1 MEELIAMNKKE
12 LKRCEILE
20 KIKNKRISQVHAAK
34 ELSISERQVQR
45 LWAAYKQTGPEGII
59 SKKRGQPST
68 RKLSEVIKTKAIGL
82 IKLYY
87 YDYGPTLAAE
97 KLKERDGINLGVET
111 VRQLMIEHEVWVT
124 RAQKIKRAYQ
134 PRHRRASEGDLVQI
148 DGSDHEWFE
157 DLAPR
162 CTLLVYIDDATSKL
176 KHLRFVYA
184 ESTFTYFESTKA
196 YLNKYG
202 KPVAF
207 YSDKLGVFRVNQK
220 SIKNKGDGI
229 TQFGR
234 AMDSLNIEIICA
246 NSPQAKGRVER
257 ANGTLQDR
265 LVKEMRL
272 RNICS
277 MEEGNAFL
285 SEFIEDY
292 NKRFGKPSLSGQ
304 DAHRPLKPGEIEQ
317 LDNIFCW
324 QESRTLTRNLTLQYD
339 KVLYIIEDTLENRK
353 LKNTK
358 VLVHDYQDGEIKIF
372 HNDRELNHREFDKIA
387 TSHQGK
393 VVPFKRLTRT
403 IALVKEQQALRDE
416 QRSQSCPKREKK

>member
-97 KLKERDGINLGVET
+97 KLKERDGIILGVET

-157 DLAPR
+157 DRAPR

-176 KHLRFVYA
+176 KHLTR
-184 ESTFTYFESTKA
+184 
-196 YLNKYG
+196 
-202 KPVAF
+202 
-207 YSDKLGVFRVNQK
+207 
-220 SIKNKGDGI
+220 
-229 TQFGR
+229 
-234 AMDSLNIEIICA
+234 
-246 NSPQAKGRVER
+246 
-257 ANGTLQDR
+257 
-265 LVKEMRL
+265 
-272 RNICS
+272 
-277 MEEGNAFL
+277 
-285 SEFIEDY
+285 
-292 NKRFGKPSLSGQ
+292 
-304 DAHRPLKPGEIEQ
+304 
-317 LDNIFCW
+317 IFH
-324 QESRTLTRNLTLQYD
+324 
-339 KVLYIIEDTLENRK
+339 
-353 LKNTK
+353 KNTSRK
-358 VLVHDYQDGEIKIF
+358 HAYYL
-372 HNDRELNHREFDKIA
+372 
-387 TSHQGK
+387 
-393 VVPFKRLTRT
+393 
-403 IALVKEQQALRDE
+403 
-416 QRSQSCPKREKK
+416 